1 MDTARLNNGSDDLP
15 PGSPRKDTKAP
26 NMQKRAT
33 VSGTIGQALEYFDF
47 TIYGA
52 LSATI
57 FPQLFFSD
65 LGESGALL
73 ASFATFGVG
82 FVARPI
88 GAVLFGYLGDRI
100 GRRPVLFITLLIMS
114 IASISIG
121 LLPTGKG
128 FAVAA
133 ILVGLR
139 FIQGLSLGG
148 ESTGNQLMV
157 MEHSSQDRRGL
168 MGAIVSVGVPA
179 SQLLASVSLVV
190 LTSVLSEEQWLSWG
204 WRIPFLASIALVAV
218 AVFMRL
224 KLTETPAFKVAQNTP
239 VGEVKGT
246 SNEGAGLRVVRTHPG
261 TIAKLT
267 LSWGGVLVTVYLVSV
282 YGLSLMKSQGNLSN
296 STTFVILAIAST
308 CGMACCLA
316 GGWVSDRIGRKKTVL
331 IALAGCAVGMTL
343 FFLSM
348 PSGSVLFIGFS
359 AVFALCWKEFA
370 TGAQPALF
378 AEQFPTEQRFS
389 GSALSIT
396 FSNVLFSAPAPI
408 VAAALSTAVGNMA
421 VLWVTLGIIAIS
433 ICAVLATTDRSGVDL
448 ISFHDTDD
456 QELARAES
464 ASDLSLSSTAGDRT
478 EEGLRK

>member
-1 MDTARLNNGSDDLP
+1 MVSQISSGSGEFP
-15 PGSPRKDTKAP
+15 SGSSKKGHDAP

-33 VSGTIGQALEYFDF
+33 ISGTIGQALEYFDF
-47 TIYGA
+47 TVYGA

-65 LGESGALL
+65 LGPSSALL

-82 FVARPI
+82 FIARPI
-88 GAVLFGYLGDRI
+88 GAVVFGYLGDRI
-100 GRRPVLFITLLIMS
+100 GRRPVLFLTLMIMS
-114 IASISIG
+114 VGSIAIG

-157 MEHSSQDRRGL
+157 MEHSSSDRRGL

-190 LTSVLSEEQWLSWG
+190 LTSLLSEEQWLSWG
-204 WRIPFLASIALVAV
+204 WRVPFLASIALVAV
-218 AVFMRL
+218 AVFMRI
-224 KLTETPAFKVAQNTP
+224 KVTETPAFEAARIAQLDDA
-239 VGEVKGT
+239 
-246 SNEGAGLRVVRTHPG
+246 GAARKSSESSGLRVLRTHPR
-261 TIAKLT
+261 IIVKLA
-267 LSWGGVLVTVYLVSV
+267 LSWGGILVTVYLVSV
-282 YGLSLMKSQGNLSN
+282 YGLSLMKNQGNLS
-296 STTFVILAIAST
+296 SSATFIILAIAST
-308 CGMACCLA
+308 CGMVFCIA
-316 GGWVSDRIGRKKTVL
+316 GGWVSDQIGRKKTVL
-331 IALAGCAVGMTL
+331 IALAGCAIGMTL
-343 FFLSM
+343 FFVSIS
-348 PSGSVLFIGFS
+348 SGSVLFIGFS

-408 VAAALSTAVGNMA
+408 VAAALATTLGDTA

-433 ICAVLATTDRSGVDL
+433 ICAVFATPDMSGIDL
-448 ISFHDTDD
+448 KSFNDTDTD
-456 QELARAES
+456 AS
-464 ASDLSLSSTAGDRT
+464 AQSAPSLSLSSTPS
-478 EEGLRK
+478 EKL